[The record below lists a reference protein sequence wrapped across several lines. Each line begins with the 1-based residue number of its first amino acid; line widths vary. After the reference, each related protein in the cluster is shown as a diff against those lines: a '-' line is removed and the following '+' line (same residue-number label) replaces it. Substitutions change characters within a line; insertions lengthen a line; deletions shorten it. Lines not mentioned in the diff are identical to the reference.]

1 LTGGSD
7 SKLSFTNVS
16 TIDSPK
22 YTKLGGVTIA
32 ASLLQ
37 EDVAIVLHAVVSIR
51 TTSVKHLFAPIILAH
66 KNGVKSVNFKES
78 CFENSWRKP
87 H

>member
-1 LTGGSD
+1 MP
-7 SKLSFTNVS
+7 FTNVS
-16 TIDSPK
+16 IDSPK
-22 YTKLGGVTIA
+22 YTKLGGITTIA
-32 ASLLQ
+32 VSLLQ
-37 EDVAIVLHAVVSIR
+37 EDVAIVLHTVVSIC